1 VALLFCGASAGSA
14 AVLVHE
20 FYLPMP
26 EAQIRQAYGLIET
39 NLSNTLDS
47 AFSVVV
53 TGGGTVIYYD
63 QWEDGYETDLA
74 HPAQSTTQ
82 VWGDGNN
89 ANGIAPGFT
98 NDPAGLP
105 AGTVLTLRNLVPLP
119 RNPSTLLFDARDH
132 IAATKAL
139 VVSRFAWPT
148 NPGPV
153 MAGAAEVP
161 ATIDYGTNYIS
172 PVGQDLTNKLFQ
184 YVGMFVMAGQ
194 DNTTVTIDPDGVGA
208 TPAFTVLLN

>member
-1 VALLFCGASAGSA
+1 MHSYPIGRGVSVSVGSPGFGFRNFRWEPSASTRFTHFVLAFLALLSCASMGSA

-26 EAQIRQAYGLIET
+26 EAQVRQAYGLIET

-53 TGGGTVIYYD
+53 TGDGTVIYYD

-89 ANGIAPGFT
+89 ANGIAP
-98 NDPAGLP
+98 
-105 AGTVLTLRNLVPLP
+105 
-119 RNPSTLLFDARDH
+119 
-132 IAATKAL
+132 
-139 VVSRFAWPT
+139 
-148 NPGPV
+148 
-153 MAGAAEVP
+153 
-161 ATIDYGTNYIS
+161 
-172 PVGQDLTNKLFQ
+172 
-184 YVGMFVMAGQ
+184 
-194 DNTTVTIDPDGVGA
+194 
-208 TPAFTVLLN
+208 